1 MDLDPDDSIPRITWG
16 RYEDRDGKL
25 TLPYAVQLNHRLLDG
40 WHLSQLVGGVQD
52 FLDRLEP

>member
-1 MDLDPDDSIPRITWG
+1 MDSIPRITWG

-52 FLDRLEP
+52 FLVPA